1 MKRNRNNRGVSTAGQ
16 LRCLNDPSLGK
27 PESQDILIPSQQL
40 TSSSHHSSFFSRLF
54 FPVSFSANTLQSP
67 RMYCRRCIDARGRV
81 SLGAFTRKDFAS
93 PDHLFIIRSRCT
105 GRPLGASHNV
115 QLVPIKASLA
125 VQEEKSVLTVPLL
138 TPYIGSPSVRALS

>member
-27 PESQDILIPSQQL
+27 PESQDTHTPSQQL
-40 TSSSHHSSFFSRLF
+40 TSSSHHSSLFSRLF
-54 FPVSFSANTLQSP
+54 FPLSFNANTLQSP
-67 RMYCRRCIDARGRV
+67 RMYCRRCVDARGRV
-81 SLGAFTRKDFAS
+81 NLGAFTWREFTS
-93 PDHLFIIRSRCT
+93 PGHLFIIRSMCT
-105 GRPLGASHNV
+105 GRPLGASHPV

-125 VQEEKSVLTVPLL
+125 VQEEKSALTVPLL